1 MPLAVPEPDYDDP
14 KEVYAFFGLAA
25 YGAQVLEQELLLL
38 ASVLHVGAASSLT
51 GEWVNS
57 LMDRIEAKTFGAV
70 LSEARRLMPIPPDV
84 DALLGQALRERN
96 RLTHRFFADH
106 STDLISRA
114 GRREMI
120 EELRASIELF
130 NAADD
135 AATQIRRPLA
145 ERLGIDP
152 ELARALY
159 EEAITE
165 AASRDGADP

>member
-1 MPLAVPEPDYDDP
+1 
-14 KEVYAFFGLAA
+14 
-25 YGAQVLEQELLLL
+25 
-38 ASVLHVGAASSLT
+38 
-51 GEWVNS
+51 
-57 LMDRIEAKTFGAV
+57 
-70 LSEARRLMPIPPDV
+70 MPISPDV

-135 AATQIRRPLA
+135 AATRIRRPLA

-152 ELARALY
+152 KLAQALY

-165 AASRDGADP
+165 AASRDAP